1 MASVQELTTAMAA
14 AYYAAALRRDPT
26 LDENPDPEQMDTY
39 LATGARLLVTFME
52 PSSRF
57 VVRCYRSGQDDAHTT
72 ALATVHDHR
81 LVVFEKRG
89 TAKWHSRLNRYSVVD
104 LDLAR
109 DEGHRSIVTWCPT
122 CGQGHNLKL
131 RWLKRTPVPDRS
143 DRTFEVKGTW
153 APDIPDYLEPDDLD
167 GLYRYEGDLPLVDN
181 WYRNVA
187 FARIVGTLD
196 FPLLIMSEWF
206 RPLHYIETF
215 GVTPATID
223 HVRRLYGD
231 NHIVSQR
238 DLFEDVERFA
248 HNPDFSE
255 LAHILRGAVNRP

>member
-1 MASVQELTTAMAA
+1 MAA
-14 AYYAAALRRDPT
+14 AYYAATLRRDPI
-26 LDENPDPEQMDTY
+26 LDEKPDADEMDEY
-39 LATGARLLVTFME
+39 LATGAGLLAAFME

-57 VVRCYRSGQDDAHTT
+57 VVRCYRSGKDDAHTT
-72 ALATVHDHR
+72 ALAMVHDHR

-89 TAKWHSRLNRYSVVD
+89 TAKWRSRLNRYSVVD

-122 CGQGHNLKL
+122 CGQGHDLNL

-143 DRTFEVKGTW
+143 DRTFEVGGTW
-153 APDIPDYLEPDDLD
+153 SRGMPVDLEPDELV
-167 GLYRYEGDLPLVDN
+167 GHYRYEGDLPLVDN

-215 GVTPATID
+215 GSSPAIID
-223 HVRRLYGD
+223 HVRSLYGG

-248 HNPDFSE
+248 HNPDLGE
-255 LAHILRGAVNRP
+255 LVQILRGAVNRP